1 MISEATI
8 NKISKEAKIRKEEK
22 KREIPSQRYN
32 VE

>member
-8 NKISKEAKIRKEEK
+8 NKKKQKFEKKEK